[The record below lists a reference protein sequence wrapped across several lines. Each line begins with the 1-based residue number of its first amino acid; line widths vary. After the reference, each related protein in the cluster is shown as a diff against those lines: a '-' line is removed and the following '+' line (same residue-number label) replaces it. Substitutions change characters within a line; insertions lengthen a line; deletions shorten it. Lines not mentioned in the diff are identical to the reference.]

1 MVDVDYG
8 CDIDSSLEVDP
19 LTGDFKIVEGLDNA
33 AQAVKN
39 RLETRLDE
47 LLVLG
52 YSDYGNQSF
61 EELGNTDIDTAKG
74 HIELYTKDALLE
86 EPLVEDLLN
95 INISFENNAIHGE
108 IVIKLN
114 NGEIIPTSFDINN
127 EEE

>member
-52 YSDYGNQSF
+52 YENYGNQSF
-61 EELGNTDIDTAKG
+61 EELGNTDIDTAIG
-74 HIELYTKDALLE
+74 HVEIYTRDALLE
-86 EPLVEDLLN
+86 EPLVDDLVEMN
-95 INISFENNAIHGE
+95 ITYNDNGFHGE
-108 IVIKLN
+108 LLIQLT
-114 NGEIIPTSFDINN
+114 NGEIIPTNFDIND

>member
-19 LTGDFKIVEGLDNA
+19 LTGDFKIVEGIDNA

-39 RLETRLDE
+39 RLETKLDE

-52 YSDYGNQSF
+52 YENYGNQSF
-61 EELGNTDIDTAKG
+61 EEHGNTDIDTAIG
-74 HIELYTKDALLE
+74 HIKIYTRDALLE
-86 EPLVEDLLN
+86 EPLVNDLVEMN
-95 INISFENNAIHGE
+95 ITYNDNGFHGE
-108 IVIKLN
+108 LLIKLT
-114 NGEIIPTSFDINN
+114 NGEIIPTIFDIND

>member
-19 LTGDFKIVEGLDNA
+19 LTGDFKIVEGIDNA

-52 YSDYGNQSF
+52 YENYGNQSF
-61 EELGNTDIDTAKG
+61 EELGNTDIDTAIG
-74 HIELYTKDALLE
+74 HIKIYTRDDLLE
-86 EPLVEDLLN
+86 EPLVNDLVEMN
-95 INISFENNAIHGE
+95 ITYNDNGFHGE
-108 IVIKLN
+108 LLIQLT
-114 NGEIIPTSFDINN
+114 NGEIIPTSFDIND

>member
-33 AQAVKN
+33 IQAVKN

-52 YSDYGNQSF
+52 YSDYGNQSY
-61 EELGNTDIDTAKG
+61 EELGNTDIDTAIG
-74 HIELYTKDALLE
+74 HIEIYTRDALLE
-86 EPLVEDLLN
+86 EPVVQDL
-95 INISFENNAIHGE
+95 IDIKISFENNSIHSELVIKLTNGE
-108 IVIKLN
+108 IV
-114 NGEIIPTSFDINN
+114 PTSFDINN

>member
-33 AQAVKN
+33 IQAVKN

-52 YSDYGNQSF
+52 YSDYGNQSY
-61 EELGNTDIDTAKG
+61 EELGNTDIDTAIG
-74 HIELYTKDALLE
+74 HIEIYTRDALLE
-86 EPLVEDLLN
+86 EPVVQDL
-95 INISFENNAIHGE
+95 IDIKISFENNSIRGDL
-108 IVIKLN
+108 VIQLT
-114 NGEIIPTSFDINN
+114 NGEILPINFDIN
-127 EEE
+127 EGDD

>member
-52 YSDYGNQSF
+52 YSDYGNQSY
-61 EELGNTDIDTAKG
+61 EELGNTDIDTAIG
-74 HIELYTKDALLE
+74 HIEIYTRDALLE
-86 EPLVEDLLN
+86 EPVVQDL
-95 INISFENNAIHGE
+95 IDIKISFENNAIHSELVIKLTNGE
-108 IVIKLN
+108 IV
-114 NGEIIPTSFDINN
+114 PTSFDINN

>member
-52 YSDYGNQSF
+52 YSDYGNQSY
-61 EELGNTDIDTAKG
+61 EELGNTDIDTAIG
-74 HIELYTKDALLE
+74 HIEIYTRDALLE
-86 EPLVEDLLN
+86 EPVVQDL
-95 INISFENNAIHGE
+95 IDIKISFENNSIHSELVIKLTNGE
-108 IVIKLN
+108 IV
-114 NGEIIPTSFDINN
+114 PTSFDINN

>member
-39 RLETRLDE
+39 RLETKLDE
-47 LLVLG
+47 LLILG
-52 YSDYGNQSF
+52 YENYGNQSF
-61 EELGNTDIDTAKG
+61 EEQGNTDIDTAIG
-74 HIELYTKDALLE
+74 HIEIYTRDASLE
-86 EPLVEDLLN
+86 EPLVKDLIN
-95 INISFENNAIHGE
+95 INISFENNSIHGE
-108 IVIKLN
+108 LLIKLT
-114 NGEIIPTSFDINN
+114 NGEIIPTSFDIN